1 MSHST
6 SQPPRQ
12 PPDEPTG
19 EVVADDST
27 SSATT
32 VLARLRDWAM
42 PLGLAGAVVLGLLLV
57 YTVGG
62 RDSGLITQSIVT
74 GLLLGG
80 VYALVSIGLTLIF
93 GVLGVVNF
101 AQGSMLTLSM
111 FLVYVMVTSMGIPV
125 YVATLIAIPI
135 MFAFGATIQTL
146 FLNKLTTSG
155 NHEGPLLITLGVSL
169 LIING
174 LLMIFGGR
182 PKSVPGSVSGS
193 ITLFGAIASYERLI
207 AFGGAA
213 VVALVLTLALKKTSF
228 GLSIRAVSV
237 NSQAASLVGVNV
249 NRVYAM
255 TFGIGAACV
264 AVAGGLTVPFLSLTP
279 TVGEQFTILAFVI
292 VVLGGLGNVVGAMV
306 GGLVIGLVQTVGALY
321 LPGTGSLILVFGV
334 FVLVLFFR
342 PQGLFGA
349 TS

>member
-1 MSHST
+1 M
-6 SQPPRQ
+6 SQPASQ
-12 PPDEPTG
+12 APDQLTG
-19 EVVADDST
+19 AGAADDVE
-27 SSATT
+27 SSAAPAA
-32 VLARLRDWAM
+32 ARLRAAAM
-42 PLGLAGAVVLGLLLV
+42 PLGLAGAVVLGLVLV

-125 YVATLIAIPI
+125 YVATVIAIPV
-135 MFAFGATIQTL
+135 MFAFGAVVQTL
-146 FLNKLTTSG
+146 FLNKLTTAG

-182 PKSVPGSVSGS
+182 PKSVPGSVEGS
-193 ITLFGAIASYERLI
+193 ITIFGAIASYERLI

-213 VVALVLTLALKKTSF
+213 VVAVVLTLALKKTSF

-237 NSQAASLVGVNV
+237 NSQAAALVGVNV

-292 VVLGGLGNVVGAMV
+292 VVLGGLGNVAGAMV
-306 GGLVIGLVQTVGALY
+306 GGLVIGLVQTVGSLY

>member
-1 MSHST
+1 MRAAAL
-6 SQPPRQ
+6 PLA
-12 PPDEPTG
+12 
-19 EVVADDST
+19 VA
-27 SSATT
+27 AA
-32 VLARLRDWAM
+32 VLV
-42 PLGLAGAVVLGLLLV
+42 GLVLV
-57 YTVGG
+57 YTVGD
-62 RDSGLITQSIVT
+62 RDSGLVTQSIVT

-80 VYALVSIGLTLIF
+80 VYALVSIGLTLIY

-125 YVATLIAIPI
+125 YVATLIAVPV

-146 FLNKLTTSG
+146 FLNKLTSSG

-174 LLMIFGGR
+174 LLMVFGGR
-182 PKSVPGSVSGS
+182 PKAVPGSIEGS
-193 ITLFGAIASYERLI
+193 VRIFGAIASYERII
-207 AFGGAA
+207 AFAGAA
-213 VVALVLTLALKKTSF
+213 LVALVLTLVLKRTSF

-237 NSQAASLVGVNV
+237 NAQAAGLVGVNV
-249 NRVYAM
+249 NRVYAL

-292 VVLGGLGNVVGAMV
+292 VVLGGLGNVFGAMV

-321 LPGTGSLILVFGV
+321 LPGTGSLILVFAV

-349 TS
+349 AS